1 MDSRQ
6 VRPPFV
12 ILHGSGR
19 SLARRGDGGGCR
31 CVSRLRISQVS
42 ADSPSGS
49 DYTRNPSIS
58 FTFQPYLA
66 HVYPSTDAT
75 PAATGTPAEPVE
87 SAQAG
92 STPGTA
98 ARTLL
103 PPQTIQGR
111 KIHTY
116 ESTNG
121 SSSFW
126 RFMLE
131 VPLQEVEMAVR
142 YRLNGGAEMEFVIPK
157 RGENFRWAAHSCNGG
172 FGTAA
177 YLSSHEPLSVRLLPE
192 VEG

>member
-1 MDSRQ
+1 MSE
-6 VRPPFV
+6 
-12 ILHGSGR
+12 
-19 SLARRGDGGGCR
+19 
-31 CVSRLRISQVS
+31 VS

-49 DYTRNPSIS
+49 DYSRNPSIS

-75 PAATGTPAEPVE
+75 PAATRTPAEPAA
-87 SAQAG
+87 SAQ
-92 STPGTA
+92 PGTNNGIA
-98 ARTLL
+98 APTLL
-103 PPQTIQGR
+103 PPQTIQGQ

-121 SSSFW
+121 SSTFW

-131 VPLQEVEMAVR
+131 VPLQDVEMAVR

-172 FGTAA
+172 FGTLRTLA
-177 YLSSHEPLSVRLLPE
+177 PLIATPAHFR
-192 VEG
+192 